1 MKKKTFAHLVVNAF
15 AGAADGASSLASRN
29 ATVFRVGFFMMLW
42 VVLTLVLVADLFVTR
57 APLNVQVQSNAQQIV
72 PSQPNLLALGPTQ

>member
-1 MKKKTFAHLVVNAF
+1 MNKQTLAHVVADAF
-15 AGAADGASSLASRN
+15 SSAADGASSLASRN

-57 APLNVQVQSNAQQIV
+57 APLNGQAQSSAQQIV
-72 PSQPNLLALGPTQ
+72 PSQPHLLALGPTQ